1 MSARGLVEG
10 LGSLA
15 AGGLSPQ
22 LLIIDDGWQVR
33 GRLLHDWRCVHF
45 IRAFFHIYAASA
57 EHRQL
62 AGESA
67 PAALF
72 LLSSYVCSFVRCV
85 VPVYD
90 NHVCYVS
97 CLSYLANALFLALLL
112 LLLLLLLQLTDVDPP
127 YGKAPTAQLAD
138 KLAGE
143 GTAAA
148 QLFDGPREMVLET
161 QVRRRACASRFGC
174 CFHLT
179 LIWVCA

>member
-1 MSARGLVEG
+1 MYLAASWQAFCCACSEITSLLLCCCRRCTWDAFYSTVSARGLVEG

-57 EHRQL
+57 DHRQL

-90 NHVCYVS
+90 NHVCYV
-97 CLSYLANALFLALLL
+97 CLRAACPTWLMRCFL
-112 LLLLLLLQLTDVDPP
+112 
-127 YGKAPTAQLAD
+127 
-138 KLAGE
+138 
-143 GTAAA
+143 
-148 QLFDGPREMVLET
+148 R
-161 QVRRRACASRFGC
+161 C
-174 CFHLT
+174 CF
-179 LIWVCA
+179 CCSCCCCS